1 MGSGNNLAVI
11 AILFFVFA
19 AAFSVIFWED
29 ASAAAKIGMFVL
41 GFGSGS
47 AFGGWVTKR
56 QA

>member
-1 MGSGNNLAVI
+1 MRSGNNLAVI